1 MPVQLLGVGEAAFHR
16 LLASLVELLAGLGQ
30 SPGIDPIL
38 VVLPHVPRDRF
49 DLPRVACTGIE
60 PRTTA
65 TDLRVTAIVA
75 VAISIRRG
83 VDQRLTFRAL
93 IDVGGRVVGEGAFGK
108 IALEFTGAAI
118 ADNAMEAALLQPMA
132 DSRRKVTGVEADRI
146 KAEALALMI
155 KPRQVRHAIVHTGRG
170 DMGIGNNGVFA
181 VDRAEIQVKEA
192 RRLAI
197 THHVA
202 AIGVGKA
209 DLLFYGGRCIDT
221 RRQGF
226 FPCRARPSST
236 ATSVS
241 AMARFRMRKDRA

>member
-1 MPVQLLGVGEAAFHR
+1 MPVQLFGIGEAALHR
-16 LLASLVELLAGLGQ
+16 LLASLVELFAGLGQ

-49 DLPRVACTGIE
+49 HLPGVACTGIE

-65 TDLRVTAIVA
+65 ADLRIAAIVA

-93 IDVGGRVVGEGAFGK
+93 IGVGGRVVGEGALGK

-118 ADNAMEAALLQPMA
+118 ADDAIETTLLQPTA
-132 DSRRKVTGVEADRI
+132 DSCRKVTGVETHTDRI

-155 KPRQVRHAIVHTGRG
+155 EPRQVRHAIVHTGRG

-181 VDRAEIQVKEA
+181 VDRAVIQIEEA

-202 AIGVGKA
+202 AIGVGQA
-209 DLLFYGGRCIDT
+209 DLLFYGGRCLDT

-226 FPCRARPSST
+226 FPCRARSSST
-236 ATSVS
+236 ATSS
-241 AMARFRMRKDRA
+241 ASR